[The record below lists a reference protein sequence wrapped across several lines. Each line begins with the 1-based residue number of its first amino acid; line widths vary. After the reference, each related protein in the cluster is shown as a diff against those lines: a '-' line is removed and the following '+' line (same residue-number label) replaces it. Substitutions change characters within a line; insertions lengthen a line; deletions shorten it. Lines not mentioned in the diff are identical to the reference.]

1 MDMKRIRRVSC
12 AAALSA
18 ALAGCCHT
26 DVCSVHPDSTDWA
39 DVFDKTLSNAD
50 MPAGSW
56 GYDAD
61 GWLTAKTGATLLTKK
76 DYGPIVV
83 DTVYVMDK
91 DANSGLFLYDTDHPK
106 HKFEVQ
112 IMDDTSGVFAK
123 VEPYQ
128 RTGSV
133 YGRCAASEIRS
144 RPAGEENRLTVWCE
158 RSRIRVAVNGKIVV
172 DTNLDA
178 YTNAEVNPDGTK
190 IPSYHKGFPALATI
204 ARHGRIG
211 LQGIHNTTANVRF
224 KYLRV
229 KEL

>member
-1 MDMKRIRRVSC
+1 MKIVGLSVM
-12 AAALSA
+12 AAGLA
-18 ALAGCCHT
+18 ALAGCASFT
-26 DVCSVHPDSTDWA
+26 GDVHPDSSGWA
-39 DVFDKTLSNAD
+39 DVFNRDLSNAD
-50 MPAGSW
+50 FPAGSW
-56 GYDAD
+56 KYGAD
-61 GWLTAKTGATLLTKK
+61 GWLTSATGDTILTKK
-76 DYGPIVV
+76 DYGSIVV

-106 HKFEVQ
+106 YKFEVQ
-112 IMDDTSGVFAK
+112 IMDDASDVFSK
-123 VEPYQ
+123 VQPYQ

-158 RSRIRVAVNGKIVV
+158 KSRIRVAVNGKMVV
-172 DTNLDA
+172 DTNLDL
-178 YTNAEVNPDGTK
+178 YTDPVNNPDGTQ
-190 IPSYHKGFPALATI
+190 IPSYHKGFPAMATI

-211 LQGIHNTTANVRF
+211 LQGIHNTKSAVRF